1 MATTTEP
8 KRHRDR
14 CPIAQITKAMSTTTT
29 TTTMVMVMMMTVTAK
44 RISNEYAQNGYNK
57 ITTIVR
63 TTTIGRLSLLLISN
77 G

>member
-14 CPIAQITKAMSTTTT
+14 CPIAQITKAMSTTTA
-29 TTTMVMVMMMTVTAK
+29 TMVMVMMMTVTAK